1 MLLSAI
7 KAYWEGKKELFVGLA
22 IEKME
27 EGNKDAWQS
36 YPIFYFDFNRDAY
49 LEKGSL
55 EKVLDTH
62 LKEWEEIY
70 ECDASDN
77 TLAARFQRLLK
88 AASEKTGKLCVVLVD
103 EYDKPLL
110 DTIENENLMEYNRA
124 VFKGFF
130 STLKSFDQYL
140 QFVFITGVT
149 KFNKVSIFSDL
160 NQLNDITFSN
170 DYAGV
175 CGITEDELKNIFV
188 HEIEKMAD
196 DKNISVT
203 TCLYRLK
210 KTYDG
215 YCFSSKMIGVYNPY
229 SLLIAF
235 YNKQFGS
242 YWFETGTPTFLVKKI
257 KKINFDVKKF
267 GDGFVSINERT
278 ISDYRDDNDNPVPLL
293 YQTGYLTIVDYNEKK
308 DMYKIGFPNDEVR
321 YGFLENLIK
330 EYAKDAEAGSGKD
343 IFSIDEEIEQGN
355 VEGLMLSLKALF
367 ASISYT
373 SNDAP
378 FEHYFQTVIYM
389 VFTLLSK
396 YVVCEMHTFKGR
408 IDCIVE
414 TDEYVYI
421 LEFKRDQ
428 SADDA
433 LAQIEDMQYAL
444 PYAADKR
451 KLYKVGVNFDSEARM
466 LMDWKVCG

>member
-1 MLLSAI
+1 
-7 KAYWEGKKELFVGLA
+7 
-22 IEKME
+22 ME
-27 EGNKDAWQS
+27 ESNKDAWQS

-77 TLAARFQRLLK
+77 TLAARFQQLLK
-88 AASEKTGKLCVVLVD
+88 TASEKTGKLCVVLVD

-110 DTIENENLMEYNRA
+110 DTIENEKLMEYNRA

-130 STLKSFDQYL
+130 STLKSYDQYI

-175 CGITEDELKNIFV
+175 CGITEDELKNIFLP
-188 HEIEKMAD
+188 EIEKMAD

-203 TCLYRLK
+203 ICLDRLK

-235 YNKQFGS
+235 YNKHFGS

-267 GDGFVSINERT
+267 GDGAVSINECT
-278 ISDYRDDNDNPVPLL
+278 ISDYRADNDNPVPLL

-330 EYAKDAEAGSGKD
+330 EYAKDAEVGSGKD
-343 IFSIDEEIEQGN
+343 IFSI
-355 VEGLMLSLKALF
+355 V
-367 ASISYT
+367 
-373 SNDAP
+373 
-378 FEHYFQTVIYM
+378 
-389 VFTLLSK
+389 
-396 YVVCEMHTFKGR
+396 
-408 IDCIVE
+408 
-414 TDEYVYI
+414 
-421 LEFKRDQ
+421 
-428 SADDA
+428 
-433 LAQIEDMQYAL
+433 
-444 PYAADKR
+444 
-451 KLYKVGVNFDSEARM
+451 
-466 LMDWKVCG
+466 